1 MMARRIY
8 YCWFGATPLPE
19 IVKTY
24 IETWRKKMPDYEIFE
39 INETNFDVK
48 QYLYAKTA
56 YEAGRYAFV
65 SDCAR
70 IHFLQKTGGI
80 YLDTDVEL
88 RKSLDSLIEDTPFP
102 IIMSMEYFQFELTG
116 VSTAVI
122 ISNSQQKIWQDLL
135 EIYQETA
142 FDNKHEPTTINKYI
156 TLLLVQNSPFK
167 YRDIAQN
174 CNYKADGMIAIVKS
188 TLLMRDNKNAYA
200 IHHLM
205 GTWKNQLTFSRKI
218 RRILGIILK
227 KLIGRS
233 NFEKI
238 WK

>member
-24 IETWRKKMPDYEIFE
+24 IKTWQKKMPDYEIFE

-56 YEAGRYAFV
+56 YEAERYAFV

-135 EIYQETA
+135 EIYQKTV
-142 FDNKHEPTTINKYI
+142 FDNKYEPTTINKYI
-156 TLLLVQNSPFK
+156 TSLLVQNSLFK
-167 YRDIAQN
+167 YQDIAQN
-174 CNYKADGMIAIVKS
+174 FNYRTDGMIAIVKS

-200 IHHLM
+200 VHHLM